1 MKFSKSILN
10 LFAEFKDLP
19 FGKYIIQVDYDT
31 TTGVREYCFA
41 NYTERD
47 GLSLNCCEFFSLEDE
62 FTFEI
67 YSEDFMEN
75 AFMFYNHE
83 LEKNL

>member
-10 LFAEFKDLP
+10 LFAEFKELP
-19 FGKYIIQVDYDT
+19 FGRYIIRVYYNT
-31 TTGVREYCFA
+31 TTGVREHWFA
-41 NYTERD
+41 NFTERD
-47 GLSLNCCEFFSLEDE
+47 GLSLNCREFFSLEEE

-75 AFMFYNHE
+75 ALSFYNHE
-83 LEKNL
+83 LEANL